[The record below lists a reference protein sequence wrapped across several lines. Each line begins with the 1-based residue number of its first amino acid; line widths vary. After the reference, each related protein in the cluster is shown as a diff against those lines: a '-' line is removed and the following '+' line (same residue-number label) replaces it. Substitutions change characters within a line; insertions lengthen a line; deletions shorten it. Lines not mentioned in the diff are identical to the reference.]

1 MNIRQVSAIC
11 LSIAATHF
19 VYAASNVA
27 NPVNDSSQ
35 AKGIIK
41 NQYIVILNKDAGP
54 SKDFAQNIAKQ
65 HAGKVLQSYDT
76 VLKGFAI
83 YLPDTAGV
91 AFIEAMKKNPHV
103 LSVESDTI
111 VNIDATTQSNP
122 DWGLDRIDQKALP
135 LNSTYSYLQ
144 TGSGTTAYIVDTGI
158 LSSHQE
164 FSGRVLSGY
173 TAISDGNGTTDCNGH
188 GTHVAGTVGGT
199 TYGVA
204 KNVNLVPIRI
214 LGCDGSGASSNVIA
228 GLDWILKN
236 GKKPAVVNMSLGGAT
251 SSSLDSAVENLY
263 NNGYVMVVAAGNSNT
278 DACTSS
284 PARVSKAITVA
295 ATDNTDTRASYSN
308 YGSCVDIFAPG
319 SQINSSWIGSNT
331 ATKIL
336 NGTSMATP
344 HVAGVVAEMLQS
356 TPTASPQTIST
367 NLLNQASSNVVKTLQ
382 VAQTACYINLLNK
395 NIILYD

>member
-27 NPVNDSSQ
+27 NPVNVSSQ

-83 YLPDTAGV
+83 YLPDTAGT
-91 AFIEAMKKNPHV
+91 AFIEAMKKNPQV

-135 LNSTYSYLQ
+135 LNSAYSYLQ

-319 SQINSSWIGSNT
+319 SQINSSWTGSNT

-367 NLLNQASSNVVKTLQ
+367 NLLNQASSNVVK
-382 VAQTACYINLLNK
+382 NPSGSPNRLLYK
-395 NIILYD
+395 SP

>member
-1 MNIRQVSAIC
+1 MKFCQVSAAF
-11 LSIAATHF
+11 LTMAAVNLVH
-19 VYAASNVA
+19 AAPNTTSSLL
-27 NPVNDSSQ
+27 DSSQ

-54 SKDFAQNIAKQ
+54 SIDFAQNIAKQ
-65 HAGKVLQSYDT
+65 HGAKVLQSYDT

-83 YLPDTAGV
+83 YLPDTAAT
-91 AFIEAMKKNPHV
+91 AFVEAMKKNPKV
-103 LSVESDTI
+103 LSVENDI
-111 VNIDATTQSNP
+111 VMKIDATTQSNP

-135 LNSTYSYLQ
+135 LNSAYSYLQ

-158 LSSHQE
+158 LSSHQQ

-188 GTHVAGTVGGT
+188 GTHVAGTVGGS

-228 GLDWILKN
+228 GLDWLLKN
-236 GKKPAVVNMSLGGAT
+236 GKKPAVVNMSLGGDAST
-251 SSSLDSAVENLY
+251 SLDSAVENLFD
-263 NNGYVMVVAAGNSNT
+263 NGYVMVVAAGNSNT
-278 DACTSS
+278 DSCSAS
-284 PARVSKAITVA
+284 PSRVSKALTVA

-331 ATKIL
+331 ATKVL

-356 TPTASPQTIST
+356 TPTATPQTIST
-367 NLLNQASSNVVKTLQ
+367 NLVNQASSNVVK
-382 VAQTACYINLLNK
+382 NPSGSPNRLLYK
-395 NIILYD
+395 SP

>member
-1 MNIRQVSAIC
+1 MKFCQVSTFLLTIA
-11 LSIAATHF
+11 LSHLT
-19 VYAASNVA
+19 YAAPATTNSVLG
-27 NPVNDSSQ
+27 SSE

-41 NQYIVILNKDAGP
+41 NQYIVILNKDVG
-54 SKDFAQNIAKQ
+54 SSNEFAQGIAKQ
-65 HAGKVLQSYDT
+65 HGGRVLQTYDA

-83 YLPDTAGV
+83 YLPDVAGTAFV
-91 AFIEAMKKNPHV
+91 EAMKKNPKV
-103 LSVESDTI
+103 VSVENDTI
-111 VNIDATTQSNP
+111 MKIDATTQSNP
-122 DWGLDRIDQKALP
+122 DWGLDRIDQKNLP
-135 LNSTYSYLQ
+135 LDSAYSYSQ

-158 LSSHQE
+158 LSTHQQ

-173 TAISDGNGTTDCNGH
+173 TAISDGNGTSDCHGH
-188 GTHVAGTVGGT
+188 GTHVAGTVGGS

-204 KNVNLVPIRI
+204 KNVSLVPIRI

-236 GKKPAVVNMSLGGAT
+236 GKKPAVVNMSLGGEANA
-251 SSSLDSAVENLY
+251 SLDSAVENLF

-278 DACTSS
+278 DACSSS

-295 ATDNTDTRASYSN
+295 ATDSTDTRASYSN

-331 ATKIL
+331 ATKVL

-344 HVAGVVAEMLQS
+344 HVVGVVAEMLQS
-356 TPTASPQTIST
+356 TPTATPQTIST
-367 NLLNQASSNVVKTLQ
+367 NLLNQASNNVVKNPSGSPNRLLYKS
-382 VAQTACYINLLNK
+382 AQ
-395 NIILYD
+395 

>member
-1 MNIRQVSAIC
+1 

-19 VYAASNVA
+19 VYAASNVT

-83 YLPDTAGV
+83 YLPDTAGT
-91 AFIEAMKKNPHV
+91 AFIEAMKKNPQV
-103 LSVESDTI
+103 LSVESDKI

-135 LNSTYSYLQ
+135 LNSAYSYLQ

-204 KNVNLVPIRI
+204 KSVNLVPIRI

-319 SQINSSWIGSNT
+319 SQINSSWIGNNT

-344 HVAGVVAEMLQS
+344 HVVGVVAEMLQS

-367 NLLNQASSNVVKTLQ
+367 NLLNQASSNVVK
-382 VAQTACYINLLNK
+382 NPSGSPNRLLYK
-395 NIILYD
+395 SP

>member
-1 MNIRQVSAIC
+1 MKFCQVSTFLLAIA
-11 LSIAATHF
+11 LSHLT
-19 VYAASNVA
+19 YAAPATTNSVLG
-27 NPVNDSSQ
+27 SSE

-41 NQYIVILNKDAGP
+41 NQYIVILNKDVG
-54 SKDFAQNIAKQ
+54 SSNEFAQGIAKQ
-65 HAGKVLQSYDT
+65 HGGKVLQTYDA

-83 YLPDTAGV
+83 YLPDVAGT
-91 AFIEAMKKNPHV
+91 AFIEAMKKNPKV
-103 LSVESDTI
+103 VSIENDTI
-111 VNIDATTQSNP
+111 MKIDATTQSNP
-122 DWGLDRIDQKALP
+122 DWGLDRIDQRNLP
-135 LNSTYSYLQ
+135 LDSAYSYLQ

-158 LSSHQE
+158 LSTHQQ

-173 TAISDGNGTTDCNGH
+173 TAISDGNGISDCHGH
-188 GTHVAGTVGGT
+188 GTHVAGTVGGS

-204 KNVNLVPIRI
+204 KNVSLVPIRI

-236 GKKPAVVNMSLGGAT
+236 GKKPAVVNMSLGGEANT
-251 SSSLDSAVENLY
+251 SLDSAVENLF

-278 DACTSS
+278 DACSSS

-295 ATDNTDTRASYSN
+295 ATDSTDTRASYSN

-331 ATKIL
+331 ATKVL

-356 TPTASPQTIST
+356 TPTATPQTIST
-367 NLLNQASSNVVKTLQ
+367 NLLNQASSNVVK
-382 VAQTACYINLLNK
+382 NPSGSPNRLLYK
-395 NIILYD
+395 SPQ

>member
-41 NQYIVILNKDAGP
+41 NQYNVILNKDAGP

-83 YLPDTAGV
+83 YLPDTAGA

-236 GKKPAVVNMSLGGAT
+236 GKKPAVVNMSLGGEANA
-251 SSSLDSAVENLY
+251 SLDSAVENLF

-278 DACTSS
+278 DACSSS

-295 ATDNTDTRASYSN
+295 ATDSTDTRASYSN

-331 ATKIL
+331 ATKVL

-344 HVAGVVAEMLQS
+344 HVVGVVAEMLQS
-356 TPTASPQTIST
+356 TPTATPQTTST
-367 NLLNQASSNVVKTLQ
+367 NLLNQASNNVVKNPSGSPNRLLYKS
-382 VAQTACYINLLNK
+382 AQ
-395 NIILYD
+395 

>member
-19 VYAASNVA
+19 VYAASNVT

-83 YLPDTAGV
+83 YLPDTAGT
-91 AFIEAMKKNPHV
+91 AFIEAMKKNPQV
-103 LSVESDTI
+103 LSVESDKI

-122 DWGLDRIDQKALP
+122 DWGLDRIDQIALP
-135 LNSTYSYLQ
+135 LNSAYSYLQ

-204 KNVNLVPIRI
+204 KSVNLVPIRI

-319 SQINSSWIGSNT
+319 SQINSSWIGNNT

-344 HVAGVVAEMLQS
+344 HVVGVVAEMLQS

-367 NLLNQASSNVVKTLQ
+367 NLLNQASSNVVK
-382 VAQTACYINLLNK
+382 NPSGSPNRLLYK
-395 NIILYD
+395 SP

>member
-1 MNIRQVSAIC
+1 MKFCQVSAAF
-11 LSIAATHF
+11 LTMAAVNLVH
-19 VYAASNVA
+19 AAPNTTSSLL
-27 NPVNDSSQ
+27 DSSQ

-54 SKDFAQNIAKQ
+54 SIDFAQNIAKQ
-65 HAGKVLQSYDT
+65 HGAKVLQSYDT

-83 YLPDTAGV
+83 YLPDTAAT
-91 AFIEAMKKNPHV
+91 AFVEAMKKNPRV
-103 LSVESDTI
+103 LSVENDI
-111 VNIDATTQSNP
+111 VMKIDATTQSNP

-135 LNSTYSYLQ
+135 LNSAYSYLQ

-158 LSSHQE
+158 LSSHQQ

-188 GTHVAGTVGGT
+188 GTHVAGTVGGS

-236 GKKPAVVNMSLGGAT
+236 GKKPAVVNMSLGGDAST
-251 SSSLDSAVENLY
+251 SLDSAVENLFD
-263 NNGYVMVVAAGNSNT
+263 NGYVMVVAAGNSNT
-278 DACTSS
+278 DACSAS
-284 PARVSKAITVA
+284 PARVSKALTVA

-308 YGSCVDIFAPG
+308 YGSCVDIFASG

-331 ATKIL
+331 ATKVL

-356 TPTASPQTIST
+356 TPTATPQTIST
-367 NLLNQASSNVVKTLQ
+367 NLLNQASSNVVK
-382 VAQTACYINLLNK
+382 NPSGSPNRLLYK
-395 NIILYD
+395 SP

>member
-11 LSIAATHF
+11 LSIATTHF

-41 NQYIVILNKDAGP
+41 NQYIVILNKDAGS

-83 YLPDTAGV
+83 YLPDTAGA

-135 LNSTYSYLQ
+135 LNSAYSYLQ

-284 PARVSKAITVA
+284 PARVNKAITVA

-344 HVAGVVAEMLQS
+344 HVAGVVVEMLQS

-367 NLLNQASSNVVKTLQ
+367 NLLNQASSNVVK
-382 VAQTACYINLLNK
+382 NPSGSPNRLLYK
-395 NIILYD
+395 SP

>member
-1 MNIRQVSAIC
+1 MNIHKVSAIF
-11 LSIAATHF
+11 LSIAATHLA
-19 VYAASNVA
+19 YAAPNLLNSA
-27 NPVNDSSQ
+27 IDSSQ

-41 NQYIVILNKDAGP
+41 NQYIVILNKDIGP
-54 SKDFAQNIAKQ
+54 AKDFAQNIAKQ
-65 HAGKVLQSYDT
+65 HGGRVLQSYDSA
-76 VLKGFAI
+76 LKGFAI
-83 YLPDTAGV
+83 YLPDTAGT
-91 AFIEAMKKNPHV
+91 AFIEAMKKNPQV
-103 LSVESDTI
+103 LSVENDTV
-111 VNIDATTQSNP
+111 VNIDATAQSNP

-135 LNSTYSYLQ
+135 LNSTYSYSQ

-158 LSSHQE
+158 LSTHQE
-164 FSGRVLSGY
+164 FSGRVLNGY
-173 TAISDGNGTTDCNGH
+173 TAISDGNGMTDCNGH

-204 KNVNLVPIRI
+204 KGVRLVPVRI

-236 GKKPAVVNMSLGGAT
+236 GSKPAVVNMSLGGAA

-284 PARVSKAITVA
+284 PARTSNAITVA

-331 ATKIL
+331 ATRVL

-356 TPTASPQTIST
+356 TPTATPQTIST
-367 NLLNQASSNVVKTLQ
+367 NLLNQATSNIVK
-382 VAQTACYINLLNK
+382 NPSGSPNRLLYK
-395 NIILYD
+395 SP

>member
-1 MNIRQVSAIC
+1 MKFCQVSSFLLTLAVSHLI
-11 LSIAATHF
+11 
-19 VYAASNVA
+19 YAAPA
-27 NPVNDSSQ
+27 TTNPVLGSSQ

-54 SKDFAQNIAKQ
+54 SNDFAKNIAKQ
-65 HAGKVLQSYDT
+65 HGGKVLQTYDT
-76 VLKGFAI
+76 VLKGFAV
-83 YLPDTAGV
+83 YLPEAAGTAFV
-91 AFIEAMKKNPHV
+91 EAMKKNPNV
-103 LSVESDTI
+103 LSVENDTI
-111 VNIDATTQSNP
+111 MKIDATTQSNP
-122 DWGLDRIDQKALP
+122 DWGLDRIDQKTLP
-135 LNSTYSYLQ
+135 LNSAYSYLQ

-158 LSSHQE
+158 LSTHQQ

-188 GTHVAGTVGGT
+188 GTHVAGTVGGS

-204 KNVNLVPIRI
+204 KNVSLVPIRI

-236 GKKPAVVNMSLGGAT
+236 GKKPAVVNMSLGGGAST
-251 SSSLDSAVENLY
+251 SLDSAVENLF

-278 DACTSS
+278 DACSSS

-319 SQINSSWIGSNT
+319 SQINSSWIGNNT

-356 TPTASPQTIST
+356 TPNATPQTIST
-367 NLLNQASSNVVKTLQ
+367 NLLNQASSNVVK
-382 VAQTACYINLLNK
+382 NPSGSPNRLLYK
-395 NIILYD
+395 SP

>member
-83 YLPDTAGV
+83 YLPDTAGA

-135 LNSTYSYLQ
+135 LNSAYSYLQ

-284 PARVSKAITVA
+284 PARVNKAITVA

-344 HVAGVVAEMLQS
+344 HVAGVVVEMLQS

-367 NLLNQASSNVVKTLQ
+367 NLLNQASSNVVK
-382 VAQTACYINLLNK
+382 NPSGSPNRLLYK
-395 NIILYD
+395 SP

>member
-19 VYAASNVA
+19 VYAASNVV

-41 NQYIVILNKDAGP
+41 NQYIIILNKDAGP

-83 YLPDTAGV
+83 YLPDTAGA

-135 LNSTYSYLQ
+135 LNSAYSYLQ

-278 DACTSS
+278 DACSSS

-356 TPTASPQTIST
+356 TPTTSPQTIST
-367 NLLNQASSNVVKTLQ
+367 NLLNQASSNVVK
-382 VAQTACYINLLNK
+382 NPSGSPNRLLYK
-395 NIILYD
+395 SP

>member
-1 MNIRQVSAIC
+1 MKFCQVSAAF
-11 LSIAATHF
+11 LTLAAVNLVH
-19 VYAASNVA
+19 AAPNTTISLL
-27 NPVNDSSQ
+27 DSSQ

-54 SKDFAQNIAKQ
+54 SIDFAQNIAKQ
-65 HAGKVLQSYDT
+65 HGAKVLQSYDT

-83 YLPDTAGV
+83 YLPDTAAT
-91 AFIEAMKKNPHV
+91 AFVEAMKKNPQV
-103 LSVESDTI
+103 LSIENDI
-111 VNIDATTQSNP
+111 VMKIDATTQSNP
-122 DWGLDRIDQKALP
+122 DWGLDRIDQKTLP
-135 LNSTYSYLQ
+135 LNSAYSYLQ

-158 LSSHQE
+158 LSSHQQ

-173 TAISDGNGTTDCNGH
+173 TAISDGNGTSDCNGH
-188 GTHVAGTVGGT
+188 GTHVAGTVGGS

-236 GKKPAVVNMSLGGAT
+236 GKKPAVVNMSLGGDAST
-251 SSSLDSAVENLY
+251 SLDSAVENLFD
-263 NNGYVMVVAAGNSNT
+263 NGYVMVVAAGNSNT
-278 DACTSS
+278 DACSAS
-284 PARVSKAITVA
+284 PARVSKALTVA

-308 YGSCVDIFAPG
+308 YGSCVDIFASG

-331 ATKIL
+331 ATKVL

-356 TPTASPQTIST
+356 TPTATPQTIST
-367 NLLNQASSNVVKTLQ
+367 NLLNQASSNVVK
-382 VAQTACYINLLNK
+382 NPSGSPNRLLYK
-395 NIILYD
+395 SP

>member
-1 MNIRQVSAIC
+1 MKFCQVSAAF
-11 LSIAATHF
+11 LTLAAVNLVH
-19 VYAASNVA
+19 AAPNTTISLL
-27 NPVNDSSQ
+27 DSSQ

-54 SKDFAQNIAKQ
+54 SIDFAQNIAKQ
-65 HAGKVLQSYDT
+65 HGAKVLQSYDT

-83 YLPDTAGV
+83 YLPDTV
-91 AFIEAMKKNPHV
+91 ATAFVEAMKKNPKV
-103 LSVESDTI
+103 LSVENDI
-111 VNIDATTQSNP
+111 VMKIDATTQSNP

-135 LNSTYSYLQ
+135 LNSAYSYLQ

-158 LSSHQE
+158 LSSHQQ

-188 GTHVAGTVGGT
+188 GTHVAGTVGGS

-236 GKKPAVVNMSLGGAT
+236 GKKPAVVNMSLGGDAST
-251 SSSLDSAVENLY
+251 SLDSAVENLF

-278 DACTSS
+278 DACSAS
-284 PARVSKAITVA
+284 PARVSKALTVA
-295 ATDNTDTRASYSN
+295 ATDSTDTRASYSN

-331 ATKIL
+331 ATKVL

-356 TPTASPQTIST
+356 TPTATPQTIST
-367 NLLNQASSNVVKTLQ
+367 NLLNQASSNVVK
-382 VAQTACYINLLNK
+382 NPSGSPNRLLYK
-395 NIILYD
+395 SP

>member
-1 MNIRQVSAIC
+1 MKFCQVSTFLLAIA
-11 LSIAATHF
+11 LSHLT
-19 VYAASNVA
+19 YAAPATTNSVL
-27 NPVNDSSQ
+27 SSSE

-41 NQYIVILNKDAGP
+41 NQYIVILNKDVG
-54 SKDFAQNIAKQ
+54 SSNEFAQGIAKQ
-65 HAGKVLQSYDT
+65 HGGKVLQTYDA

-83 YLPDTAGV
+83 YLPDVAGTAFV
-91 AFIEAMKKNPHV
+91 EAMKKNPKV
-103 LSVESDTI
+103 VSVENDTI
-111 VNIDATTQSNP
+111 MKIDATTQSNP
-122 DWGLDRIDQKALP
+122 DWGLDRIDQKNLP
-135 LNSTYSYLQ
+135 LDSAYSYLQ

-158 LSSHQE
+158 LSTHQQ

-173 TAISDGNGTTDCNGH
+173 TAISDGNGTNDCHGH
-188 GTHVAGTVGGT
+188 GTHVAGTVGGS

-204 KNVNLVPIRI
+204 KNVSLVPIRI

-236 GKKPAVVNMSLGGAT
+236 GKKPAVVNMSLGGDANT
-251 SSSLDSAVENLY
+251 SLDSAVENLF

-278 DACTSS
+278 DACSSS

-295 ATDNTDTRASYSN
+295 ATDSTDTRASYSN

-331 ATKIL
+331 ATKVL

-344 HVAGVVAEMLQS
+344 HVVGVVAEMLQS
-356 TPTASPQTIST
+356 TPTATPQTISN
-367 NLLNQASSNVVKTLQ
+367 NLLNQASNNVVK
-382 VAQTACYINLLNK
+382 NPSGSPNRLLYK
-395 NIILYD
+395 SPQ

>member
-1 MNIRQVSAIC
+1 MRQVSAIC

-83 YLPDTAGV
+83 YLPDTAGA

-204 KNVNLVPIRI
+204 KSVNLVPIRI

-367 NLLNQASSNVVKTLQ
+367 NLLNQASSNVVK
-382 VAQTACYINLLNK
+382 NPSGSPNRLLYK
-395 NIILYD
+395 SP

>member
-35 AKGIIK
+35 AKRIIK

-83 YLPDTAGV
+83 YLPDTAGA

-236 GKKPAVVNMSLGGAT
+236 GKKPAVVNMSLGGEANA
-251 SSSLDSAVENLY
+251 SLDSAVENLF

-278 DACTSS
+278 DACSSS

-295 ATDNTDTRASYSN
+295 ATDSTDTRASYSN

-331 ATKIL
+331 ATKVL

-344 HVAGVVAEMLQS
+344 HVVGVVAEMLQS
-356 TPTASPQTIST
+356 TPTATPQTIST
-367 NLLNQASSNVVKTLQ
+367 NLLNQASNNVVKNPSGSPNRLLYKS
-382 VAQTACYINLLNK
+382 AQ
-395 NIILYD
+395 

>member
-1 MNIRQVSAIC
+1 MKFCQVSAAF
-11 LSIAATHF
+11 LTLAAVNLVH
-19 VYAASNVA
+19 AAPNTTISLL
-27 NPVNDSSQ
+27 DSSQ

-54 SKDFAQNIAKQ
+54 SVDFAQNIAKQ
-65 HAGKVLQSYDT
+65 HGAKVLQSYDT

-83 YLPDTAGV
+83 YLPDTAAT
-91 AFIEAMKKNPHV
+91 AFVEAMKKNPQV
-103 LSVESDTI
+103 LSIENDT
-111 VNIDATTQSNP
+111 VMKIDATTQSNP

-135 LNSTYSYLQ
+135 LNSAYSYLQ

-158 LSSHQE
+158 LSSHQQ

-188 GTHVAGTVGGT
+188 GTHVAGTVGGS

-236 GKKPAVVNMSLGGAT
+236 GKKPAVVNMSLGGDAST
-251 SSSLDSAVENLY
+251 SLDSAVENLF

-278 DACTSS
+278 DACSAS
-284 PARVSKAITVA
+284 PARVSKALTVA
-295 ATDNTDTRASYSN
+295 ATDSTDTRASYSN

-331 ATKIL
+331 ATKVL

-356 TPTASPQTIST
+356 TPTATPQTIST
-367 NLLNQASSNVVKTLQ
+367 NLLNQASSNVVK
-382 VAQTACYINLLNK
+382 NPSGSPNRLLYK
-395 NIILYD
+395 SP

>member
-1 MNIRQVSAIC
+1 MKFCQVSTFLLTIA
-11 LSIAATHF
+11 LSHLT
-19 VYAASNVA
+19 YAAPATTNSVLG
-27 NPVNDSSQ
+27 SSE

-41 NQYIVILNKDAGP
+41 NQYIVILNKDVG
-54 SKDFAQNIAKQ
+54 SSNEFAQGIAKQ
-65 HAGKVLQSYDT
+65 HGGKVLQTYDA

-83 YLPDTAGV
+83 YLPDVAGTAFV
-91 AFIEAMKKNPHV
+91 EAMKKNPKV
-103 LSVESDTI
+103 VSVENDTI
-111 VNIDATTQSNP
+111 MKVDATTQSNP
-122 DWGLDRIDQKALP
+122 DWGLDRIDQKNLP
-135 LNSTYSYLQ
+135 LDSAYLYLQ

-158 LSSHQE
+158 LSTHQQ

-173 TAISDGNGTTDCNGH
+173 TAISDGNGTSDCHGH
-188 GTHVAGTVGGT
+188 GTHVAGTVGGS

-204 KNVNLVPIRI
+204 KNVSLVPIRI

-236 GKKPAVVNMSLGGAT
+236 GKKPAVVNMSLGGEANA
-251 SSSLDSAVENLY
+251 SLDSAVENLF

-278 DACTSS
+278 DACSSS

-295 ATDNTDTRASYSN
+295 ATDSTDTRASYSN

-331 ATKIL
+331 ATKVL

-344 HVAGVVAEMLQS
+344 HVVGVVAEMLQS
-356 TPTASPQTIST
+356 TPTATPQTIST
-367 NLLNQASSNVVKTLQ
+367 NLLNQASNNVVKNPSGSPNRLLYKS
-382 VAQTACYINLLNK
+382 AQ
-395 NIILYD
+395 

>member
-1 MNIRQVSAIC
+1 MNIRKVSAIF
-11 LSIAATHF
+11 LSMAATHLA
-19 VYAASNVA
+19 YAAPNLLNSA
-27 NPVNDSSQ
+27 IDSSQ

-41 NQYIVILNKDAGP
+41 NQYIVILNKDIGP
-54 SKDFAQNIAKQ
+54 AKDFAQNIAKQ
-65 HAGKVLQSYDT
+65 HGGRVLQSYDSA
-76 VLKGFAI
+76 VKGFAI
-83 YLPDTAGV
+83 YLPDTAGT
-91 AFIEAMKKNPHV
+91 AFIEAMKKNPQV
-103 LSVESDTI
+103 LSVENDTV

-135 LNSTYSYLQ
+135 LNSTYSYSQ

-158 LSSHQE
+158 LSTHQE
-164 FSGRVLSGY
+164 FSGRVLNGY

-204 KNVNLVPIRI
+204 KSVKLVPVRI
-214 LGCDGSGASSNVIA
+214 LGCDGTGASSNVIA

-236 GKKPAVVNMSLGGAT
+236 GSKPAVVNMSLGGAA

-284 PARVSKAITVA
+284 PARTSNAITVA

-331 ATKIL
+331 ATKVL

-356 TPTASPQTIST
+356 TPTATPQTIST
-367 NLLNQASSNVVKTLQ
+367 NLLNQATSNVVK
-382 VAQTACYINLLNK
+382 NPSGSPNRLLYK
-395 NIILYD
+395 SP

>member
-19 VYAASNVA
+19 VYAASNVT

-41 NQYIVILNKDAGP
+41 NQYIVILNKDAGS
-54 SKDFAQNIAKQ
+54 SKDFAQNIVKQ

-83 YLPDTAGV
+83 YLPDTAGA

-135 LNSTYSYLQ
+135 LNSAYSYLQ

-278 DACTSS
+278 DACSSS

-367 NLLNQASSNVVKTLQ
+367 NLLNQASSNVVK
-382 VAQTACYINLLNK
+382 NPSGSPNRLLYK
-395 NIILYD
+395 SP

>member
-1 MNIRQVSAIC
+1 MKFCQVSTFLLTIA
-11 LSIAATHF
+11 LSHLT
-19 VYAASNVA
+19 YAAPATTNSVL
-27 NPVNDSSQ
+27 SSSE

-41 NQYIVILNKDAGP
+41 NQYIVILNKDVG
-54 SKDFAQNIAKQ
+54 SSNEFAQGIAKQ
-65 HAGKVLQSYDT
+65 HGGKVLQTYDA

-83 YLPDTAGV
+83 YLPDVAGTAFV
-91 AFIEAMKKNPHV
+91 EAMKKNPKV
-103 LSVESDTI
+103 VSVENDTI
-111 VNIDATTQSNP
+111 MKVDATTQSNP
-122 DWGLDRIDQKALP
+122 DWGLDRIDQKNLP
-135 LNSTYSYLQ
+135 LDSAYSYLQ

-158 LSSHQE
+158 LSTHQQ

-173 TAISDGNGTTDCNGH
+173 TAISDGNGTSDCHGH
-188 GTHVAGTVGGT
+188 GTHVAGTVGGS

-204 KNVNLVPIRI
+204 KNVSLVPIRI

-236 GKKPAVVNMSLGGAT
+236 GKKPAVVNISLGGEANA
-251 SSSLDSAVENLY
+251 SLDSAVENLF

-278 DACTSS
+278 DACSSS

-295 ATDNTDTRASYSN
+295 ATDSTDTRASYSN

-331 ATKIL
+331 ATKVL

-344 HVAGVVAEMLQS
+344 HVVGVVAEMLQS
-356 TPTASPQTIST
+356 TPTATPQTIST
-367 NLLNQASSNVVKTLQ
+367 NLLNQASNNVVKNPSGSPNRLLYKS
-382 VAQTACYINLLNK
+382 AQ
-395 NIILYD
+395 

>member
-19 VYAASNVA
+19 VYAASNVT

-83 YLPDTAGV
+83 YLPDTAGT
-91 AFIEAMKKNPHV
+91 AFIEAMKKNPQV

-135 LNSTYSYLQ
+135 LNSAYSYLQ

-214 LGCDGSGASSNVIA
+214 LGGDGSGASSNVIA

-367 NLLNQASSNVVKTLQ
+367 NLLNQASSNVVK
-382 VAQTACYINLLNK
+382 NPSGSPNRLLYK
-395 NIILYD
+395 SP

>member
-1 MNIRQVSAIC
+1 MNICQVSAIC

-83 YLPDTAGV
+83 YLPDTAGA

-236 GKKPAVVNMSLGGAT
+236 GKKPAVVNISLGGAT

-367 NLLNQASSNVVKTLQ
+367 NLLNQASSNVVK
-382 VAQTACYINLLNK
+382 NPSGSPNRLLYK
-395 NIILYD
+395 SP

>member
-1 MNIRQVSAIC
+1 MKFCQVSTFLLAIA
-11 LSIAATHF
+11 LSHLT
-19 VYAASNVA
+19 YAAPATTNSVL
-27 NPVNDSSQ
+27 SSSE

-41 NQYIVILNKDAGP
+41 NQYIIILNKDVG
-54 SKDFAQNIAKQ
+54 SSNEFAQGIAKQ
-65 HAGKVLQSYDT
+65 HGGKVLQTYDA

-83 YLPDTAGV
+83 YLPDVAGP
-91 AFIEAMKKNPHV
+91 AFVEAMKKNPKV
-103 LSVESDTI
+103 VSVENDT
-111 VNIDATTQSNP
+111 VMKIDATTQSNP
-122 DWGLDRIDQKALP
+122 DWGLDRIDQRNLP
-135 LNSTYSYLQ
+135 LDSAYSYLQ

-158 LSSHQE
+158 LSTHQQ

-173 TAISDGNGTTDCNGH
+173 TAISDGNGTSDCHGH
-188 GTHVAGTVGGT
+188 GTHVAGTVGGS

-204 KNVNLVPIRI
+204 KNVSLVPIRI

-236 GKKPAVVNMSLGGAT
+236 GKKPAVVNMSLGGEANT
-251 SSSLDSAVENLY
+251 SLDSAVENLF

-278 DACTSS
+278 DACSSS

-295 ATDNTDTRASYSN
+295 ATDSTDTRASYSN

-331 ATKIL
+331 ATKVL

-356 TPTASPQTIST
+356 TPTATPQTIST
-367 NLLNQASSNVVKTLQ
+367 NLLNQASSNVVK
-382 VAQTACYINLLNK
+382 NPSGSPNRLLYK
-395 NIILYD
+395 SPQ

>member
-1 MNIRQVSAIC
+1 M
-11 LSIAATHF
+11 
-19 VYAASNVA
+19 YAASNVA

-83 YLPDTAGV
+83 YLPDTAGA

-236 GKKPAVVNMSLGGAT
+236 GKKPAVVNMSLGGEANA
-251 SSSLDSAVENLY
+251 SLDSAVENLF

-278 DACTSS
+278 DACSSS

-295 ATDNTDTRASYSN
+295 ATDSTDTRASYSN

-331 ATKIL
+331 ATKVL

-344 HVAGVVAEMLQS
+344 HVVGVVAEMLQS
-356 TPTASPQTIST
+356 TPTATPQTTST
-367 NLLNQASSNVVKTLQ
+367 NLLNQASNNVVKNPSGSPNRLLYKS
-382 VAQTACYINLLNK
+382 AQ
-395 NIILYD
+395 

>member
-1 MNIRQVSAIC
+1 MEIHMKIRKVSAVF
-11 LSIAATHF
+11 LSMAATHLA
-19 VYAASNVA
+19 YAAPNLLNSA
-27 NPVNDSSQ
+27 IDSSQ

-41 NQYIVILNKDAGP
+41 NQYIVILNKDIGP
-54 SKDFAQNIAKQ
+54 AKDFAQNIAKQ
-65 HAGKVLQSYDT
+65 HGGRILQSYDSA
-76 VLKGFAI
+76 LKGFAI
-83 YLPDTAGV
+83 YLPDTAGT
-91 AFIEAMKKNPHV
+91 AFIEAMKKNPQV
-103 LSVESDTI
+103 LSVENDTV
-111 VNIDATTQSNP
+111 VNIDATTQTNP

-135 LNSTYSYLQ
+135 LNSTYSYSQ
-144 TGSGTTAYIVDTGI
+144 TGTGTTAYIVDTGI
-158 LSSHQE
+158 LSTHQE
-164 FSGRVLSGY
+164 FSGRVLNGY

-204 KNVNLVPIRI
+204 KNVKLVPVRI

-236 GKKPAVVNMSLGGAT
+236 GSKPAVVNMSLGGAA

-284 PARVSKAITVA
+284 PARTSNAITVA

-331 ATKIL
+331 ATKVL

-344 HVAGVVAEMLQS
+344 HVAGVVAELFQS
-356 TPTASPQTIST
+356 TPTATPQTITS
-367 NLLNQASSNVVKTLQ
+367 NLLNQATSDVVK
-382 VAQTACYINLLNK
+382 NPSGSPNRLLYK
-395 NIILYD
+395 SP

>member
-1 MNIRQVSAIC
+1 MEIVMNIRQVSAIC

-83 YLPDTAGV
+83 YLPDTAGA

-295 ATDNTDTRASYSN
+295 ATDSTDTRASYSN

-356 TPTASPQTIST
+356 IPTASPQTIST
-367 NLLNQASSNVVKTLQ
+367 NLLNQASSNVVK
-382 VAQTACYINLLNK
+382 NPSGSPNRLLYK
-395 NIILYD
+395 SP

>member
-1 MNIRQVSAIC
+1 MKFCQVSAAF
-11 LSIAATHF
+11 LTLAAVNLAH
-19 VYAASNVA
+19 AAPNTTISLL
-27 NPVNDSSQ
+27 DSSQ

-54 SKDFAQNIAKQ
+54 SIDFAQNIAKQ
-65 HAGKVLQSYDT
+65 HGAKVLQSYDT

-83 YLPDTAGV
+83 YLPDTAAT
-91 AFIEAMKKNPHV
+91 AFVEAMKKNPQV
-103 LSVESDTI
+103 LSIENDT
-111 VNIDATTQSNP
+111 VMKIDATTQSNP

-135 LNSTYSYLQ
+135 LNSAYSYLQ
-144 TGSGTTAYIVDTGI
+144 TGTGTTAYIVDTGI
-158 LSSHQE
+158 LSSHQQ

-188 GTHVAGTVGGT
+188 GTHVAGTIGGS

-236 GKKPAVVNMSLGGAT
+236 GKKPAVVNMSLGGDAST
-251 SSSLDSAVENLY
+251 SLDSAVENLFD
-263 NNGYVMVVAAGNSNT
+263 NGYVMVVAAGNSNT
-278 DACTSS
+278 DACSAS
-284 PARVSKAITVA
+284 PARVSKALTVA

-331 ATKIL
+331 ATNVL

-356 TPTASPQTIST
+356 TPTAAPQTIST
-367 NLLNQASSNVVKTLQ
+367 NLLNQASSNLVK
-382 VAQTACYINLLNK
+382 NPSGSPNRLLYK
-395 NIILYD
+395 SP

>member
-1 MNIRQVSAIC
+1 MKFCQVSTFLLAIA
-11 LSIAATHF
+11 LSHLT
-19 VYAASNVA
+19 YAAPATTNSVLG
-27 NPVNDSSQ
+27 SSE

-41 NQYIVILNKDAGP
+41 NQYIVILNKDVG
-54 SKDFAQNIAKQ
+54 SSNEFAQGIAKQ
-65 HAGKVLQSYDT
+65 HGGKVLQTYDA

-83 YLPDTAGV
+83 YLPDVAGTAFV
-91 AFIEAMKKNPHV
+91 EAMKKNPKV
-103 LSVESDTI
+103 VSIENDTI
-111 VNIDATTQSNP
+111 MKIDATTQSNP
-122 DWGLDRIDQKALP
+122 DWGLDRIDQKNLP
-135 LNSTYSYLQ
+135 LDSAYSYLQ

-158 LSSHQE
+158 LSTHQQ

-173 TAISDGNGTTDCNGH
+173 TAISDGNGTSDCHGH
-188 GTHVAGTVGGT
+188 GTHVAGTVGGS

-204 KNVNLVPIRI
+204 KNVSLVPIRI

-236 GKKPAVVNMSLGGAT
+236 GKKPAVVNMSLGGEANA
-251 SSSLDSAVENLY
+251 SLDSAVENLF

-278 DACTSS
+278 DACSSS

-295 ATDNTDTRASYSN
+295 ATDSTDTRASYSN

-331 ATKIL
+331 ATKVL

-344 HVAGVVAEMLQS
+344 HVVGVVAEMLQS
-356 TPTASPQTIST
+356 TPTATPQTIST
-367 NLLNQASSNVVKTLQ
+367 NLLNQASNNVVKNPSGSPNRLLYKS
-382 VAQTACYINLLNK
+382 AQ
-395 NIILYD
+395 

>member
-83 YLPDTAGV
+83 YLPDTAGA

-135 LNSTYSYLQ
+135 LNSAYSYLQ

-356 TPTASPQTIST
+356 TATASPQTIST
-367 NLLNQASSNVVKTLQ
+367 NLLNQASSNVVK
-382 VAQTACYINLLNK
+382 NPSGSPNRLLYK
-395 NIILYD
+395 SP

>member
-1 MNIRQVSAIC
+1 MKFCQVSTFLLAIA
-11 LSIAATHF
+11 LSHLT
-19 VYAASNVA
+19 YAAPATTNSVL
-27 NPVNDSSQ
+27 SSSE

-41 NQYIVILNKDAGP
+41 NQYIVILNKDVG
-54 SKDFAQNIAKQ
+54 SSNEFAQGIAKQ
-65 HAGKVLQSYDT
+65 HGGKVLQTYDA

-83 YLPDTAGV
+83 YLPDVAGTAFV
-91 AFIEAMKKNPHV
+91 EAMKKNPKV
-103 LSVESDTI
+103 VSVENDTI
-111 VNIDATTQSNP
+111 MKVDATTQSNP
-122 DWGLDRIDQKALP
+122 DWGLDRIDQKNLP
-135 LNSTYSYLQ
+135 LDSAYSYLQ

-158 LSSHQE
+158 LSTHQQ

-173 TAISDGNGTTDCNGH
+173 TAISDGNGTNDCHGH
-188 GTHVAGTVGGT
+188 GTHVAGTVGGS

-204 KNVNLVPIRI
+204 KNVSLVPIRI

-236 GKKPAVVNMSLGGAT
+236 GKKPAVVNMSLGGEANT
-251 SSSLDSAVENLY
+251 SLDSAVENLF

-278 DACTSS
+278 DACSTS

-295 ATDNTDTRASYSN
+295 ATDSTDTRASYSN

-331 ATKIL
+331 ATKVL

-344 HVAGVVAEMLQS
+344 HVVGVVAEMLQS
-356 TPTASPQTIST
+356 TPTATPQTISN
-367 NLLNQASSNVVKTLQ
+367 NLLNQASNNVVK
-382 VAQTACYINLLNK
+382 NPSGSPNRLLYK
-395 NIILYD
+395 SPQ